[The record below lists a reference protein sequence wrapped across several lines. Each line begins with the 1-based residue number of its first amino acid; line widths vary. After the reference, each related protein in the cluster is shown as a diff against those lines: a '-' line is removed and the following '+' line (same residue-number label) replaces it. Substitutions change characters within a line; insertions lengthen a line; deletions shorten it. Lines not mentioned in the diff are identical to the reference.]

1 MLRTEAFF
9 ASVRAAH
16 KIEGEAPRASTK
28 MIVIEGAAGEG
39 GGQVLR
45 TSLALAMI
53 TGQPFRIE
61 RIRAGRPRPGLM
73 RQHLTAVMAAAEI
86 CGATTIGAEPK
97 STTLEFVPN
106 RIRGGDYR
114 FTIGTAGSTILVL
127 QTILLPLL
135 WAQEPSRL
143 VLEGGTHNP
152 HAPSFAFLE
161 QAFLPQLARM
171 GAEVSVTLVRPG
183 FYPAGGGRIEVA
195 VTPRAGLQPLH
206 VPARGELRRAH
217 AQALVVNLPGSIGER
232 ELSVI
237 ASRLKWPAE
246 DLALRTDKLGE
257 GPGNVLTLF
266 LEFATLSQVL
276 VAFGEQGIAAEAV
289 ATRAAK
295 VAARLLA
302 QEAAAVEP
310 HLADQLLLPMALAG
324 AGSFTT
330 LALTTHATTNIDI
343 IRRFLDVPIAVTE
356 LGPDVCSVRI
366 GNA

>member
-1 MLRTEAFF
+1 
-9 ASVRAAH
+9 
-16 KIEGEAPRASTK
+16 
-28 MIVIEGAAGEG
+28 MIVIDGAAGEG

-53 TGQPFRIE
+53 TGRPFRIE
-61 RIRAGRPRPGLM
+61 NIRAGRPRPGLM

-86 CGATTIGAEPK
+86 CGGTTFGAEPK
-97 STTLEFVPN
+97 STTLEFVPSC
-106 RIRGGDYR
+106 IRGGDYR

-135 WAQEPSRL
+135 WAGEPSRL

-152 HAPSFAFLE
+152 HAPSFAFLQ

-171 GAEVSVTLVRPG
+171 GAEVSATLVRPG

-195 VTPRAGLQPLH
+195 VTPRAGGLQPLH
-206 VPARGELRRAH
+206 VPARGDLRRAH
-217 AQALVVNLPGSIGER
+217 AEALVVNLPGSIGER
-232 ELSVI
+232 ELAVVG
-237 ASRLKWPAE
+237 SRLQWPAE
-246 DLALRTDKLGE
+246 NLALRTDKLGE

-266 LEFATLSQVL
+266 LEFATLTQVL

-295 VAARLLA
+295 VASRLLA

-324 AGSFTT
+324 GGSFTT
-330 LALTTHATTNIDI
+330 LALTRHATTNIDI
-343 IRRFLDVPIAVTE
+343 IRRFLDVAITVAE
-356 LGPDVCSVRI
+356 AGPDLCTVQI

>member
-1 MLRTEAFF
+1 
-9 ASVRAAH
+9 
-16 KIEGEAPRASTK
+16 
-28 MIVIEGAAGEG
+28 MIVIDGAAGEG

-53 TGQPFRIE
+53 TGRPFRIE
-61 RIRAGRPRPGLM
+61 NIRAGRPRPGLM

-86 CGATTIGAEPK
+86 CGGTTFGAEPK

-106 RIRGGDYR
+106 CIRGGDYR

-127 QTILLPLL
+127 QTVLLPLL

-152 HAPSFAFLE
+152 HAPSFAFLQ

-171 GAEVSVTLVRPG
+171 GAEVSATLVRPG

-195 VTPRAGLQPLH
+195 VTPRVGGLRPLH
-206 VPARGELRRAH
+206 VPARGDLRRTH
-217 AQALVVNLPGSIGER
+217 AEALVVNLPGSIGER
-232 ELSVI
+232 ELGVI
-237 ASRLKWPAE
+237 ASRLKWPAQN
-246 DLALRTDKLGE
+246 LALRTDKLGE

-266 LEFATLSQVL
+266 LEFAALTQVL

-295 VAARLLA
+295 VASRLLE

-324 AGSFTT
+324 EGSFTT
-330 LALTTHATTNIDI
+330 LGLTTHATTNIDI
-343 IRRFLDVPIAVTE
+343 IRRFLDVPITVTE
-356 LGPDVCSVRI
+356 TAPDLCNVRI
-366 GNA
+366 GSA

>member
-1 MLRTEAFF
+1 
-9 ASVRAAH
+9 
-16 KIEGEAPRASTK
+16 
-28 MIVIEGAAGEG
+28 MIVIDGAAGEG

-61 RIRAGRPRPGLM
+61 NIRAGRPRPGLM

-86 CGATTIGAEPK
+86 CGGTTIGAEPK
-97 STTLEFVPN
+97 STTLEFVPSC
-106 RIRGGDYR
+106 IRGGDFR

-135 WAQEPSRL
+135 WAEEPSRL

-152 HAPSFAFLE
+152 HAPSFAFLQ

-171 GAEVSVTLVRPG
+171 GAEVSATLVRPG
-183 FYPAGGGRIEVA
+183 FYPAGGGRIEVTVA
-195 VTPRAGLQPLH
+195 PQAGELQPLH
-206 VPARGELRRAH
+206 VPARGDLRRAH
-217 AQALVVNLPGSIGER
+217 AEALVVNLPGSIGER
-232 ELSVI
+232 ELAVI
-237 ASRLKWPAE
+237 ASRLQWPAE
-246 DLALRTDKLGE
+246 NLALRTDKLGE

-266 LEFATLSQVL
+266 LEFATLTQVL

-295 VAARLLA
+295 VASRLLA
-302 QEAAAVEP
+302 QETAAVEP

-324 AGSFTT
+324 GGSFTT
-330 LALTTHATTNIDI
+330 LALTRHATTNIDI
-343 IRRFLDVPIAVTE
+343 IRRFLDVPIAVNE
-356 LGPDVCSVRI
+356 AGPDLCTVQI
-366 GNA
+366 GSA

>member
-1 MLRTEAFF
+1 
-9 ASVRAAH
+9 
-16 KIEGEAPRASTK
+16 
-28 MIVIEGAAGEG
+28 MIVIDGAAGEG

-45 TSLALAMI
+45 TALALAMI

-61 RIRAGRPRPGLM
+61 NIRAGRPRPGLM

-86 CGATTIGAEPK
+86 CGGTTIGAEPK
-97 STTLEFVPN
+97 STTLEFVPSC
-106 RIRGGDYR
+106 IRGGDYR

-135 WAQEPSRL
+135 WAEEPSRL

-152 HAPSFAFLE
+152 HAPSFAFLQ

-171 GAEVSVTLVRPG
+171 GAEVSATLVRPG

-195 VTPRAGLQPLH
+195 VTPHAGGLQPLH
-206 VPARGELRRAH
+206 VPARGDLRRAH
-217 AQALVVNLPGSIGER
+217 AEALVVNLPGSIGER
-232 ELSVI
+232 ELAVI
-237 ASRLKWPAE
+237 ANRLQWPAE
-246 DLALRTDKLGE
+246 NLALRTDKLGE
-257 GPGNVLTLF
+257 GPGNVLSLF
-266 LEFATLSQVL
+266 LEFATLTQVL

-295 VAARLLA
+295 VASRLLA

-324 AGSFTT
+324 GGSFTT
-330 LALTTHATTNIDI
+330 LALTQHATTNIDI
-343 IRRFLDVPIAVTE
+343 IRRFLDVPIAVNE
-356 LGPDVCSVRI
+356 AGPDLCTVRI
-366 GNA
+366 GNR